1 MMVEYMATMAIGTA
15 AMICYLVG
23 AVLILALIV
32 SCFKK

>member
-1 MMVEYMATMAIGTA
+1 MTVEYMATMVIGTA
-15 AMICYLVG
+15 AMVCYLIG